1 MRAYEIHD
9 GGIDALTLAERPE
22 PTPGPTEVV
31 VAMRA
36 SSINYRDLATIRNP
50 AARGIPAGRIPNSDG
65 AGDVV
70 AVGSAVTTVAAGD
83 RVAGTFFQN
92 WIDGPPTAAAM
103 ASALGGPIDGV
114 LAEQVVLRED
124 GVVVIPDHLSYAE
137 AATLPCAGVTAWRI
151 IAEVGKL
158 GPGDTVLLLGTGGV
172 SIFALQFARMRG
184 ARAII
189 TSSSDAK
196 LERAQQL
203 GAWRTINYRETPDWD
218 DEVLALTDGTG
229 VDLVVEVGGPGTL
242 QKSINAVRLG
252 GRVGYI
258 GILADGSFDPT
269 AVMRKSVCL
278 QGVYVGSRRVFTD
291 MNRAIAQHQ
300 MQPVVDA
307 AFGFDEARGAFHA
320 MAAAQ
325 HFGKIVVTY

>member
-9 GGIDALTLAERPE
+9 GGIDALVLAERPE
-22 PTPGPTEVV
+22 PTPGPGEVV

-36 SSINYRDLATIRNP
+36 SSINYRDLATIRDP
-50 AARGIPAGRIPNSDG
+50 AARGIVAGRIPNSDG

-70 AVGSAVTTVAAGD
+70 AVGPAVTTVAAGD

-92 WIDGPPTAAAM
+92 WIDGPPSAAAM
-103 ASALGGPIDGV
+103 VSALGGPIDGV

-124 GVVVIPDHLSYAE
+124 GVVAIPAHLSYAE

-151 IAEVGKL
+151 IAEVGAV

-172 SIFALQFARMRG
+172 SIFALQFAQMRG

-203 GAWRTINYRETPDWD
+203 GAWRTINYRQTPDWD
-218 DEVLALTDGTG
+218 AEVMALTDGAG
-229 VDLVVEVGGPGTL
+229 ADLVVEVGGPGTL

-300 MQPVVDA
+300 LRPVVDA
-307 AFGFDEARGAFHA
+307 TFGFDEARGAFHGL
-320 MAAAQ
+320 AAAQ